1 MRGWYVLAAV
11 AVTAAGAVLAVRE
24 LMAAVRESEEL
35 LDRLIADFDDEDEAG
50 TVPARD

>member
-1 MRGWYVLAAV
+1 MRGHYVLAAA
-11 AVTAAGAVLAVRE
+11 AVMTAGAVLAVRE

-35 LDRLIADFDDEDEAG
+35 LDRLIEDFDDDDEAG